1 MNRRDIIITAVLINA
16 GLLIVLFISSL
27 KSHDPKELVMTK
39 KEVVEKKPKV
49 AAAKKEVAPAP
60 PKTPLDKALAA
71 HKAAEPKKEVA
82 KKPEA
87 KVAAKPEALAVV
99 EVSSGDALEKIAR
112 RHNVDVDEL
121 MRINN
126 LTSARLQI
134 GQKLKVPSAKKVAQ
148 KTEAKRDEKG
158 EYYIIRHGDNLWNIA
173 REHKIK
179 FEELL
184 DLNNLDEEK
193 SRRLKPGERIRIK

>member
-27 KSHDPKELVMTK
+27 RSHDPTELVQAPAPKAKQVAQVAVATPKKESK
-39 KEVVEKKPKV
+39 KEVVV
-49 AAAKKEVAPAP
+49 AVT
-60 PKTPLDKALAA
+60 KTPLDKAIAA
-71 HKAAEPKKEVA
+71 HKKQESKKQEAPA
-82 KKPEA
+82 KE
-87 KVAAKPEALAVV
+87 ETLAVV
-99 EVSSGDALEKIAR
+99 EVASGDALEKIAR

-126 LTSARLQI
+126 LKTARLQI
-134 GQKLKVPSAKKVAQ
+134 GQKLKLPVARKVALAPES
-148 KTEAKRDEKG
+148 KKMERG
-158 EYYIIRHGDNLWNIA
+158 EHYIVRHGDNPWNIA

-184 DLNNLDEEK
+184 DLNNLNEEK
-193 SRRLKPGERIRIK
+193 ARRLKPGDRLRIK